1 MKVLLHEKINAYK
14 HKLIAGLFSC
24 NLPCLLDRW
33 IHYSTFRTTGNNS
46 TLHKARQIWYVI
58 KSFADEFVW
67 LFSAIVSLLLIFV
80 DIIIILAIIVV
91 VFTISFKPLGWV
103 VQSRVKITKGWWQIW
118 IQIWKHPCK
127 LSSSGSLQLDDW
139 ML

>member
-1 MKVLLHEKINAYK
+1 MKVHLHEKMNAYK

-24 NLPCLLDRW
+24 NFLCLLDRR

-67 LFSAIVSLLLIFV
+67 LSSVIVSLLLIVV
-80 DIIIILAIIVV
+80 DIIIILVIILIIILAIIVV
-91 VFTISFKPLGWV
+91 VFTISFKPLGWL
-103 VQSRVKITKGWWQIW
+103 VQSRVKITQA
-118 IQIWKHPCK
+118 
-127 LSSSGSLQLDDW
+127 
-139 ML
+139 

>member
-24 NLPCLLDRW
+24 NFPCLLDRR

-80 DIIIILAIIVV
+80 DIIIILVIILIIILAIILAIIVV

-103 VQSRVKITKGWWQIW
+103 VQSRVKITKGW
-118 IQIWKHPCK
+118 
-127 LSSSGSLQLDDW
+127 
-139 ML
+139 

>member
-1 MKVLLHEKINAYK
+1 MKVHLHEKINAYK
-14 HKLIAGLFSC
+14 YKLIAGLFSF
-24 NLPCLLDRW
+24 NFPCLLDRR

-67 LFSAIVSLLLIFV
+67 LFFATVRLLLIVV
-80 DIIIILAIIVV
+80 DVIIVLIIILTIILV

-103 VQSRVKITKGWWQIW
+103 VQSRVKITQG
-118 IQIWKHPCK
+118 
-127 LSSSGSLQLDDW
+127 
-139 ML
+139 